1 MILSVSFRNYKCTC
15 VNDFFPSDF
24 AISQKIFNGR
34 LLSNQHILT
43 WKDNKDIV
51 SVKYKW
57 QNTMYSLSQ
66 IQVCEF
72 YICIGQKRFGKIC
85 ITLLNMF
92 FFLRGVG
99 AWVLEGIIGALLSL
113 FHFILFEV
121 YISMYYFYI
130 IRIFRKYFTDLKA

>member
-92 FFLRGVG
+92 FFLEGGGGMGLRGDYRSPS
-99 AWVLEGIIGALLSL
+99 LSL
-113 FHFILFEV
+113 
-121 YISMYYFYI
+121 SFYSV
-130 IRIFRKYFTDLKA
+130 